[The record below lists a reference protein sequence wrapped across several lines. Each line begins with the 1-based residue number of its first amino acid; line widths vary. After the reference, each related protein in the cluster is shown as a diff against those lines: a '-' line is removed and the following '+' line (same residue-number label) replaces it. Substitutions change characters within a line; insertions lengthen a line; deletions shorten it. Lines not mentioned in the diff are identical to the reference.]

1 MNVFDF
7 SQVDNTDVV
16 ELLKGKLGLIIQLT
30 EECMIRGGM
39 GGDENFVYKF
49 KVVNSDSI
57 RMIQDHLHRPYE
69 FGIQHYAAP
78 I

>member
-16 ELLKGKLGLIIQLT
+16 ELLKGKLGLIILLNK
-30 EECMIRGGM
+30 ECMIRGGM

-49 KVVNSDSI
+49 NVVNSDSI
-57 RMIQDHLHRPYE
+57 RMIQDHLH
-69 FGIQHYAAP
+69 
-78 I
+78 